1 MSQQLVGKNLGLVFA
16 VKNHSLSILNPDF
29 LKYSGIVPQD
39 WNLARQPIYT
49 NSAVQVVFTNGI
61 SIIAEPNRVI
71 FMEPIDDKTMSELN
85 IAEIARKYVQT
96 LPNIEYE
103 AVGINPRG
111 YVSFAGSPDAAR
123 KYMAENLLSPGA
135 WQSAGDSPMRA
146 SLNLV
151 YKFQRAPFYLSIT
164 EAALRNEDETSTPIV
179 MFSGSFSYE
188 LSGENGAEK
197 ISHLHNC
204 LENWQTDLN
213 TYSDLINQ
221 KFLQKIPSS
230 LLAASDESTVSVPAT
245 VPDLFTMSAAT
256 IA

>member
-1 MSQQLVGKNLGLVFA
+1 MTQQLIVQDLVIVVA
-16 VKNHSLSILNPDF
+16 AKNHSPSILNPDF
-29 LKYSGIVPQD
+29 LKCSGIVPQD

-49 NSAVQVVFTNGI
+49 NNAAQVIFTNGI

-71 FMEPIDDKTMSELN
+71 FMEPIGDKTMSELN

-96 LPNIEYE
+96 LPNVEYE

-111 YVSFAGSPDAAR
+111 YVSFASSPDAAR
-123 KYMAENLLSPGA
+123 LYMAETLLSPGA
-135 WQSAGDSPMRA
+135 WQESGDSPMRA

-151 YKFQRAPFYLSIT
+151 YKFQRAPFYLGIT

-197 ISHLHNC
+197 ISNLHNC
-204 LENWQTDLN
+204 IENWQTDLN
-213 TYSDLINQ
+213 TYSDIINH
-221 KFLQKIPSS
+221 KFLKKISSS
-230 LLAASDESTVSVPAT
+230 LRVASDDSTVSVPAT

>member
-1 MSQQLVGKNLGLVFA
+1 MTQQLVVQDLVIVVA
-16 VKNHSLSILNPDF
+16 AKNHSPSILNPDF
-29 LKYSGIVPQD
+29 LKCSGIVPQD
-39 WNLARQPIYT
+39 WSLARQPIYT
-49 NSAVQVVFTNGI
+49 NSAAQVVFTNGI

-71 FMEPIDDKTMSELN
+71 FMEPIGDKTMSELN

-111 YVSFAGSPDAAR
+111 YVSFAGDLDAAR
-123 KYMAENLLSPGA
+123 LYVSETLLSPGE
-135 WQSAGDSPMRA
+135 WQSAGDSPVRA

-188 LSGENGAEK
+188 LSGETGAEK
-197 ISHLHNC
+197 ISNLHNC
-204 LENWQTDLN
+204 IQNWQVDLE
-213 TYSDLINQ
+213 TYSDIINH
-221 KFLQKIPSS
+221 KFLTKIPSS
-230 LLAASDESTVSVPAT
+230 LATTSEGSTVSIPAT

>member
-1 MSQQLVGKNLGLVFA
+1 MTQQLVGKNFALVFA
-16 VKNHSLSILNPDF
+16 AKNHSPSILNPDF

-49 NSAVQVVFTNGI
+49 NSAAQVIFTNGI

-71 FMEPIDDKTMSELN
+71 FMEPIGDKAMSELN

-123 KYMAENLLSPGA
+123 LYMTETLLSPGA

-179 MFSGSFSYE
+179 LFSGSFSYE

-197 ISHLHNC
+197 INSLHQAID
-204 LENWQTDLN
+204 NWQVDLE
-213 TYSDLINQ
+213 TYSDIINH
-221 KFLQKIPSS
+221 KFLQTIPSS
-230 LLAASDESTVSVPAT
+230 LRVASDDSTVSVPAT

>member
-1 MSQQLVGKNLGLVFA
+1 MSQQLVVQDLVIVVA
-16 VKNHSLSILNPDF
+16 AKNHSPSILNPDF

-49 NSAVQVVFTNGI
+49 NSAAQVVFTNGI

-71 FMEPIDDKTMSELN
+71 FISPIGDKTMSELN

-96 LPNIEYE
+96 LPNVEYE

-111 YVSFAGSPDAAR
+111 YVAFAGSPDAAR
-123 KYMAENLLSPGA
+123 LYMASTLLCPGA
-135 WQSAGDSPMRA
+135 WQSEGDSPVRA

-164 EAALRNEDETSTPIV
+164 EAALRNEDETTTPIV

-188 LSGENGAEK
+188 LSGESGVEK
-197 ISHLHNC
+197 ISDLHKC
-204 LENWQTDLN
+204 IQNWQTDLN
-213 TYSDLINQ
+213 TYSDIINH
-221 KFLQKIPSS
+221 KFLNTISSS
-230 LLAASDESTVSVPAT
+230 LAVASEGSTVPIPAT
-245 VPDLFTMSAAT
+245 VPDLLTMNAAT